1 MIGDQTSAT
10 GDADLAIHRFHRWAL
25 DFAKPGRRRALSAM
39 RFGLVMVAAALAAT
53 IPVVAARMSFNF
65 LPPPAPERGLLEV
78 VFGLAHIPM
87 RGIPVGA
94 TILFS

>member
-1 MIGDQTSAT
+1 MIGDQTSAID
-10 GDADLAIHRFHRWAL
+10 DADLAIHRFHRWAL
-25 DFAKPGRRRALSAM
+25 DFAKPGRRRALSAV
-39 RFGLVMVAAALAAT
+39 RFGLGMVAAR
-53 IPVVAARMSFNF
+53 ISFNF

-78 VFGLAHIPM
+78 VFGLAHIPK